1 MAKKREKV
9 KMKSSESPFHYY
21 TEKNKTNTPDRM
33 EFMKY
38 DPSPQVRKHVMFKEA
53 K

>member
-9 KMKSSESPFHYY
+9 KMKSSESSHHYY
-21 TEKNKTNTPDRM
+21 TEKNKTNTPDRLSRN
-33 EFMKY
+33 KY
-38 DPSPQVRKHVMFKEA
+38 DPIVRKHVEFKES

>member
-9 KMKSSESPFHYY
+9 KMKSTESPHHYY
-21 TEKNKTNTPDRM
+21 TEKNKTNTPDRI
-33 EFMKY
+33 ECKKH
-38 DPSPQVRKHVMFKEA
+38 DPVARKHVLYKES

>member
-9 KMKSSESPFHYY
+9 KMKSSESPHHYY
-21 TEKNKTNTPDRM
+21 TEKNKTNTPDRLTR
-33 EFMKY
+33 MKY
-38 DPSPQVRKHVMFKEA
+38 DPVVRKHVEFKET